1 MAEKP
6 ASELVQNLKAQLQ
19 ACAGWNGD
27 ELDKHRRESIAYY
40 HQRRRGD
47 EVPGRSQVISGDESA
62 MVEANLAQ
70 MLDAYTSDRICEYH
84 ARGAADK
91 VQAQYESDAVTYYVM
106 QANNG
111 WLVLASAIKDA
122 LQMRLGV
129 VKAWIEKRRRVRY
142 ESYTKVDEL
151 ALGELLNRPGLECK
165 VLNKWTPEDGR
176 LELRCYWTEKKF
188 RVEGVPAECFF
199 VPKNWSSH
207 DLQTIPFCAEW
218 HVDTRA
224 DLIALGFPK
233 AKVNRL
239 QAVGQPPNR
248 GEYRNAQQETGSHRS
263 ADKSQDLIEWYE
275 IYTLLDKDGDGIA
288 ERRRMALVWKDNELL
303 EDEAVN
309 IVPYGAGN
317 ALLNQHRLIGIDLH
331 DKLKQT
337 SDKTTGLERAL
348 LDNVNATSKNRT
360 ASLDGVVN
368 DQDLSDGRVNGN
380 LRVNRRFVS
389 DVRQAVMA
397 FTIPDTSANI
407 LANLQ
412 AVKAQRAEAGGA
424 ALDMSTGA
432 MQLNDRMG
440 SEGVDR
446 VYSVMEMLA
455 AHMTRNIGHT
465 LIRSVWLVAHATLR
479 EQWNEPVPLEATAGV
494 QTVPTKWLE
503 RLCVTVKPGM
513 SPGERQ
519 RLANAL
525 AKYLDWQ
532 VALAKEGL
540 DEVLVYME
548 GFYKALMDW
557 GRVVEIPHPDQYFR
571 NPASPEALKAIK
583 DKQAAAAQLE
593 AQKRELMQQAVGLE
607 QLRTAFDKYK
617 QDTEL
622 VFKYW
627 AKVMDVQVKEAEIV
641 GRATTELLTADQ
653 RAQAASGGAPTSD
666 SAGAGGPEASGGA
679 QREPDSD

>member
-1 MAEKP
+1 MAEKA

-19 ACAGWNGD
+19 NCGGWGGD
-27 ELDKHRRESIAYY
+27 EFDKHRRESMAYY
-40 HQRRRGD
+40 FQRKRGD
-47 EVPGRSQVISGDESA
+47 EVAGRSQVVAGDESA

-84 ARGAADK
+84 ARGASDK
-91 VQAQYESDAVTYYVM
+91 LQAQYESDSVTYFVM
-106 QANNG
+106 GANNG
-111 WLVLASAIKDA
+111 WLVLSSAIKDA

-142 ESYTKVDEL
+142 ESYTDVDEL

-165 VLNKWTPEDGR
+165 VLRKWTPEERR
-176 LELRCYWTEKKF
+176 LELRCYWTDKKF
-188 RVEGVPAECFF
+188 RVEGVPVECFF
-199 VPKNWSSH
+199 VPKNWASH
-207 DLQTIPFCAEW
+207 DLQAIPFCAEW
-218 HVDTRA
+218 HLDTRA
-224 DLIALGFPK
+224 DLLALGFPK

-248 GEYRNAQQETGSHRS
+248 GEFRNPQENVGAHRS

-303 EDEAVN
+303 EDEPVN
-309 IVPYGAGN
+309 VVPYGAGN
-317 ALLNQHRLIGIDLH
+317 VLLNQHRLTGISLH

-337 SDKTTGLERAL
+337 SDKHTGLERAL

-380 LRVNRRFVS
+380 LRVNRRMVS

-407 LANLQ
+407 LANIN
-412 AVKAQRAEAGGA
+412 AVKAERAELGGA
-424 ALDMSTGA
+424 ALDMSSGN

-446 VYSVMEMLA
+446 VYSVMEQLA
-455 AHMTRNIGHT
+455 AYMTRNIGHT

-479 EQWNEPVPLEATAGV
+479 EQWNEPAPLEATPGI
-494 QTVPTKWLE
+494 QPVPSKWAE

-525 AKYLDWQ
+525 AKTLDWQ
-532 VALAKEGL
+532 VALAREGM
-540 DEVLVYME
+540 DEVLVYID
-548 GFYKALMDW
+548 GFYKTLTDW
-557 GRVVEIPHPDQYFR
+557 GRVVEIPFPEQYWR
-571 NPASPEALKAIK
+571 NPSSPEALQAIK
-583 DKQAAAAQLE
+583 DKRAAAAQLE

-607 QLRTAFDKYK
+607 QLRTAFDKYR

-622 VFKYW
+622 VYKYW

-641 GRATTELLTADQ
+641 GRATTELLTSEQRDQ
-653 RAQAASGGAPTSD
+653 AESGAPPAAS
-666 SAGAGGPEASGGA
+666 SAGAGGAPPSGGA
-679 QREPDSD
+679 QRESDTD

>member
-1 MAEKP
+1 MAGK
-6 ASELVQNLKAQLQ
+6 AATELVQNLKAQLQ
-19 ACAGWNGD
+19 NCGGFGGD
-27 ELDKHRRESIAYY
+27 ELDKHRRESMAYY
-40 HQRRRGD
+40 FQRRRGD
-47 EVPGRSQVISGDESA
+47 EVAGRSQVVAGDESA

-84 ARGAADK
+84 SRGAVDK
-91 VQAQYESDAVTYYVM
+91 QQAQYESDAVTYFVM
-106 QANNG
+106 GANNG
-111 WLVLASAIKDA
+111 WLVLSSAIKDA

-142 ESYTKVDEL
+142 ETYTKVDAL
-151 ALGELLNRPGLECK
+151 ALAELLNRDGLECK
-165 VLNKWTPEDGR
+165 VLNTWTPEEGR
-176 LELRCYWTEKKF
+176 LELRCYWTDKRF
-188 RVEGVPAECFF
+188 RVEGVPVECFLY
-199 VPKNWSSH
+199 PKNWSSH
-207 DLQTIPFCAEW
+207 DLQSIPFCAEW
-218 HVDTRA
+218 HLDSRA
-224 DLIALGFPK
+224 DLIALGFPEK
-233 AKVNRL
+233 KVNKL
-239 QAVGQPPNR
+239 AAVGQPPNR
-248 GEYRNAQQETGSHRS
+248 GEFRNPQEMQAAHRS

-303 EDEAVN
+303 EDEPVN
-309 IVPYGAGN
+309 VVPYGAGN
-317 ALLNQHRLIGIDLH
+317 VLLNQHRLTGIDLH

-337 SDKTTGLERAL
+337 SDKHTGLERAL

-368 DQDLSDGRVNGN
+368 DQDLADGRVNGN
-380 LRVNRRFVS
+380 LRVNRRLVA

-407 LANLQ
+407 LANIQ
-412 AVKAQRAEAGGA
+412 AVKAERAELGGA
-424 ALDMSTGA
+424 ALDMSSGN

-446 VYSVMEMLA
+446 VYSVMEQLA
-455 AHMTRNIGHT
+455 AYMTRNIGHT

-479 EQWNEPVPLEATAGV
+479 EQWNEPVPLEAAEGI
-494 QTVPTKWLE
+494 QPVPSKWLE

-525 AKYLDWQ
+525 AKTLDWQ
-532 VALAKEGL
+532 VSLAREGM
-540 DEVLVYME
+540 DEVLVYID

-557 GRVVEIPHPDQYFR
+557 GRVVEIPHPEQYYR
-571 NPASPEALKAIK
+571 NPASPEAMQAIK
-583 DKQAAAAQLE
+583 DKKAAAQQIE
-593 AQKRELMQQAVGLE
+593 QQKRELMQQAVGLE
-607 QLRTAFDKYK
+607 QLRTAFDKYR

-622 VFKYW
+622 VYKYW

-641 GRATTELLTADQ
+641 GRATTELLSNEQ
-653 RAQAASGGAPTSD
+653 RDAAANGAPPAAANTDGGGAD
-666 SAGAGGPEASGGA
+666 AGGGGAGESAA
-679 QREPDSD
+679 D